1 MIDEDKLQQRMQRIA
16 ELVRRLDAVADSGVR
31 AQSKELLEAVMDLH
45 GEALDRVLQRLRDGG
60 EAGAEVLDSLSA
72 DPVVASVLLLYG
84 LHPLDFET
92 RVRRAIETVRPTL
105 RSYGSELEL
114 SSVNAGAVRIRVHGV
129 DSAFTARTVKS
140 AIEDELYAAAPDAV
154 SLVLLGLE
162 NFAAPDFVPLEK
174 IGPVIRPVEPV
185 LTPSEP

>member
-16 ELVRRLDAVADSGVR
+16 ELVHRIDAVTDSGVR
-31 AQSKELLEAVMDLH
+31 GQSRELLEAVMDLH
-45 GEALDRVLQRLRDGG
+45 GEALDRVLQRLRGAA
-60 EAGAEVLDSLSA
+60 EAGAEILESLSA

-92 RVRRAIETVRPTL
+92 RVRRAIEKARPTL
-105 RSYGSELEL
+105 RSYGSDLEL
-114 SSVNAGAVRIRVHGV
+114 SSVTAGAVRVRVRGV
-129 DSAFTARTVKS
+129 DSAFAARTVKS

-162 NFAAPDFVPLEK
+162 KFAAPNFVPLEK
-174 IGPVIRPVEPV
+174 IGPVTRPVEPV